1 MEKISFKLIA
11 KIMSEHGITTKV
23 IQGKIFAYS
32 YCYDRNGIEFLEK
45 TDVTNYSLQDIK
57 DYLGY

>member
-1 MEKISFKLIA
+1 
-11 KIMSEHGITTKV
+11 MSEHGITTKV

-32 YCYDRNGIEFLEK
+32 YCYDRNGKEFLEK